1 MRALLALLLVV
12 VIAAPGGTQP
22 EPFDNPVASPG
33 AAAGPARTPTRG
45 VTLRS
50 QRVDVRAAALAPIRA
65 AAGHGRPN
73 LRLPATSVRPST
85 KASKLVL
92 GPADEAG
99 SLPARVPTDAMVPFI
114 SAGFSGMDDTV
125 DSFVPECSGAPRPC
139 IEPPDPWVAAGPNH
153 IVQAVNIALRITA
166 RTGGSSTTVALSSF
180 FAEPGGQVSHGD
192 PRVLYDAAKERWL
205 ATEFSYDCTAG
216 HLYLGASDSADP
228 TGTWT
233 IWKISYPLS
242 LPDYPGL
249 GMSSDKVLLSANQYE
264 IVPDGSPAG
273 CSLGGFLG
281 GSLVVVDWADVL
293 DGGTLDNVAFGPNPN
308 LAMWRPASTQG
319 AGATAHAIVED
330 LGFGSADLG
339 FATITGTVAGAN
351 VTMPIF
357 RNLTNEGLADEF
369 RQPPAPRQPG
379 VSSTIVEA
387 VDGRPTDA
395 VWRADRLWLAATK
408 PCLIDIL
415 RACARLVEIDTS
427 DPSATNPVLQDV
439 ALGWEGFDSYMPGIG
454 LSGDG
459 TAWAVYTRSSTY
471 SPAGIEAVYNAAG
484 DPEYRGWH
492 EIKPGAGTYSGSRW
506 GDYAGVSPDPSVPG
520 AVWQG
525 QQYANASGGWST
537 WVSQLSTGSVGNP
550 GLVTRL
556 FGANRY
562 DTAVAISAATFSPG
576 VPVAFIATGADY
588 PDALA
593 GGAAAAYLDG
603 PLLLVTKDTIPDG
616 TRAELTRLA
625 PGRIVVL
632 GGSGAIGDSV
642 VTDLAKH
649 TLGTV
654 TRLAGLDR
662 YATAAAISAA
672 TFNVGV
678 PFAFVAVGT
687 NYPDALA
694 GGPAAGLFDSPL
706 LLVTETTIPSATV
719 TELTRLKPALIL
731 VLGGTGAISDG
742 VKTALAAYAKVSP
755 SGVLRISGAD
765 RYSTAAQVGELFSA
779 NVSTVYI
786 ATGANYPDALA
797 GGAAA
802 SYEDAPLLLVTYAT
816 IPASTA
822 SELARLSPGRIV
834 VLGGTGVISDAVMDA
849 LAAYISP

>member
-1 MRALLALLLVV
+1 MRTHLALLLVV
-12 VIAAPGGTQP
+12 IIAAAGGTLP
-22 EPFDNPVASPG
+22 EPFHNPVASPG
-33 AAAGPARTPTRG
+33 ASAGPARTPTRG
-45 VTLRS
+45 FTLRS
-50 QRVDVRAAALAPIRA
+50 QRVDVRAAAVAPVRA
-65 AAGHGRPN
+65 AAGHGMPN
-73 LRLPATSVRPST
+73 LSLPATSVRPAT
-85 KASKLVL
+85 KASKLIL

-99 SLPARVPTDAMVPFI
+99 SVTAQVQMNPMVPFI

-125 DSFVPECSGAPRPC
+125 DDFTPGCSGAPRPC

-166 RTGGSSTTVALSSF
+166 RADGSSTTVALASF
-180 FAEPGGQVSHGD
+180 FAAPGGQLGDGD

-216 HLYLGASDSADP
+216 HQYLGVSDTADP

-233 IWKISYPLS
+233 VWNISYPLS
-242 LPDYPGL
+242 VPDYPGL
-249 GMSSDKVLLSANQYE
+249 GMSSDKVLLSADNFE
-264 IVPDGSPAG
+264 IVPDSSPAG

-293 DGGTLDNVAFGPNPN
+293 DGGTLANVAFGPDAN
-308 LAMWRPASTQG
+308 LGTWRPASTQG
-319 AGATAHAIVED
+319 AGSTAHAIVED
-330 LGFGSADLG
+330 LEFGFSDLG
-339 FATITGTVAGAN
+339 FATIVGTVAGAD

-357 RNLTNEGLADEF
+357 RNLTHEGLADEF
-369 RQPPAPRQPG
+369 KQPPAPRQPG
-379 VSSTIVEA
+379 SPSTIVEA

-395 VWRADRLWLAATK
+395 VWGADRLWLAATS
-408 PCLIDIL
+408 PCLIDIV

-439 ALGWEGFDSYMPGIG
+439 RLGWAGFDSYMPGIG

-471 SPAGIEAVYNAAG
+471 SPAGIEAVYNAVG

-492 EIKPGAGTYSGSRW
+492 EIKPGAGTYNGSRW
-506 GDYAGVSPDPSVPG
+506 GDYVGVSPDPNAPG

-537 WVSQLSTGSVGNP
+537 WVSRLSTGSVGTP

-562 DTAVAISAATFSPG
+562 GTAAAISAATFSPG
-576 VPVAFIATGADY
+576 VPVAFIATGANY

-593 GGAAAAYLDG
+593 GGAAAAYLDS
-603 PLLLVTKDTIPDG
+603 PLLLVTKDTIPDA
-616 TRAELTRLA
+616 TKAELARLA

-632 GGSGAIGDSV
+632 GGSGTVGDSV
-642 VTDLAKH
+642 VTALAGY
-649 TLGTV
+649 TPGTV
-654 TRLAGLDR
+654 TRLAGPDR

-672 TFNVGV
+672 TFSVGV

-694 GGPAAGLFDSPL
+694 GGPAAGLVDSPL
-706 LLVTETTIPSATV
+706 LLVTKTTIPSATA

-731 VLGGTGAISDG
+731 VLGGTGAISES
-742 VKTALAAYAKVSP
+742 VKTALAAYAKVAP

-765 RYSTAAQVGELFSA
+765 RYATAAQVAELFTA
-779 NVSTVYI
+779 DVSTVYI

-816 IPASTA
+816 IPTSTA
-822 SELARLSPGRIV
+822 SELARLSPARIV